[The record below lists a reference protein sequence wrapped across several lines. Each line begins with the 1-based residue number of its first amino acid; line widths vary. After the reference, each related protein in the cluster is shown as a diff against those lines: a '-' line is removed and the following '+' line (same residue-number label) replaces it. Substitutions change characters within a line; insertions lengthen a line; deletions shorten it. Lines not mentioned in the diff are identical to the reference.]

1 MKFSTLTY
9 AALVAATAFAA
20 QSAKAEKAQAQT
32 QAQATIAEMQMTVPG
47 PQGPLSGSYIHAGK
61 QTPVILILPG
71 SGPTDRDG
79 NNPMGVSSAS
89 YKLLAEALA
98 AKGISSLRID
108 KRGMFASAAAIADA
122 NAVTIADYAADAA
135 TWSEAALKQSGAT
148 CVWVAGHSEGG
159 LVALAAAQ
167 GQPNICGLILIAS
180 PGRNL
185 ADVLSEQIHA
195 NPLNAVIFSDAD
207 RSIAALRSGQ
217 KIDVSAMH
225 PALQGMFAPQVQ
237 GYLIDLFRYDPAA
250 LAKVV
255 KQPMLIVDGG
265 RDIQVKAADGDAIA
279 AAQPAAKRITI
290 DAMTHT
296 LKRVDSDDQ
305 AANIATYSNPS
316 LPVMPELVDTIAA
329 FIGK

>member
-1 MKFSTLTY
+1 MKMLTKKSLFKSVFASLIVG
-9 AALVAATAFAA
+9 AAFLPNLAL
-20 QSAKAEKAQAQT
+20 SQT
-32 QAQATIAEMQMTVPG
+32 VGDGMEMTIAG
-47 PQGPLSGSYIHAGK
+47 PQGPLSGTYINAGT
-61 QTPVILILPG
+61 QSPVMMILPG

-79 NNPMGVSSAS
+79 NNPIGVRSSS

-98 AKGISSLRID
+98 VKGISTLRTD
-108 KRGMFASAAAIADA
+108 KRGMFGSAAAIADG
-122 NAVTIADYAADAA
+122 NAVTVADYAADVAA
-135 TWSEAALKQSGAT
+135 WSTAAMKESGRD

-195 NPLNAVIFSDAD
+195 NPLNAVIFTDAD
-207 RSIAALRSGQ
+207 RSIGALLSGQ

-237 GYLIDLFRYDPAA
+237 GFLIDLFSYDPAV
-250 LAKVV
+250 LAKSV
-255 KQPMLIVDGG
+255 KQPMLVVDGG

-305 AANIATYSNPS
+305 AANVATYSNPS
-316 LPVMPELVDTIAA
+316 LPVMPELVDAIAA
-329 FIGK
+329 FIGQ